1 MRPRAAVASVQGTVS
16 VGRIDSSQ
24 WNGIVTPPVGVSDVP
39 TIEQTC
45 IQRVGGS
52 EDWRWS
58 NRERW
63 RERFLLVTGNTKA
76 WRNATQTNIA
86 NKLPIQFSHAENI
99 AVRRNDPASTFHQ
112 TFPSVLSTLLC
123 LWQPAPS
130 FPPFFFLSSTRV
142 ANASSEILGSWEGR
156 CLPFLGEG
164 GRFYFPEKSGQILE
178 NNIGEEVLKI
188 VCTYVYIYSVGLKF
202 LIFFELHNFKLG
214 ERSFA

>member
-24 WNGIVTPPVGVSDVP
+24 WNGIVTPPVGVSEVP

-45 IQRVGGS
+45 IQRVEGS

-130 FPPFFFLSSTRV
+130 FPPFFFILNEGGEREFGDSRILRGKVSSVPWRGR
-142 ANASSEILGSWEGR
+142 EILFSWEKWSD
-156 CLPFLGEG
+156 FGE
-164 GRFYFPEKSGQILE
+164 
-178 NNIGEEVLKI
+178 
-188 VCTYVYIYSVGLKF
+188 
-202 LIFFELHNFKLG
+202 
-214 ERSFA
+214 